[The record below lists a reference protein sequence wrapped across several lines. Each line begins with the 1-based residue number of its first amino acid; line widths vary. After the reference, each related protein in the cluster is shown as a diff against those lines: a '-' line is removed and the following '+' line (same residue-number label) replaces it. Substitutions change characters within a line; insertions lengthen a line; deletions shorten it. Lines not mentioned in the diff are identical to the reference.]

1 MIKGKECYFRNYYYL
16 CSCELHINFYNPFI
30 MFGVQQ
36 VNHTLENCAQSP
48 WGAIPRGA
56 LVEPVKGGY
65 VVRSCALFSF
75 LCELHIPSA
84 FRRRHAAR
92 PATGGS
98 RRATSRFVFIFFRR
112 ISK

>member
-1 MIKGKECYFRNYYYL
+1 MKIIALANYIL
-16 CSCELHINFYNPFI
+16 IFTTLFI

-48 WGAIPRGA
+48 WGVIPRGA

-84 FRRRHAAR
+84 FRRRQAVR
-92 PATGGS
+92 PAAGGF
-98 RRATSRFVFIFFRR
+98 RCAIYRFVSIFIRR
-112 ISK
+112 ISR

>member
-1 MIKGKECYFRNYYYL
+1 
-16 CSCELHINFYNPFI
+16 

-36 VNHTLENCAQSP
+36 VNHTLENCAQSL

-75 LCELHIPSA
+75 YANYI
-84 FRRRHAAR
+84 
-92 PATGGS
+92 S
-98 RRATSRFVFIFFRR
+98 RQRSDADMP
-112 ISK
+112 